1 MSGQPLDAL
10 PIWGVYV
17 VIVLVA
23 LLTVEVGYRLGI
35 YWQQRTNQGKEGT
48 VGALVGATLALLA
61 FLLVF
66 LTGAAANRF
75 DTRRQLVVTESN
87 AIGTTYLRAGY
98 LDEPYRTDIRQ
109 FLREYVDIRLKAVT
123 DPGTTAY
130 ALARSEEIH
139 TELWNRAEV
148 IAVTASPNSDMVSLF
163 IETLNDVIDIHTER
177 VVVGFSRIPLNIWL
191 AVYFIALLTMAM
203 VGFQNGVTGN
213 RILIVQLVMILVFA
227 GVILLIVDLDRS
239 QEGFIQVSQQA
250 LIDLQRQLNATSP

>member
-1 MSGQPLDAL
+1 M
-10 PIWGVYV
+10 
-17 VIVLVA
+17 
-23 LLTVEVGYRLGI
+23 
-35 YWQQRTNQGKEGT
+35 
-48 VGALVGATLALLA
+48 
-61 FLLVF
+61 
-66 LTGAAANRF
+66 
-75 DTRRQLVVTESN
+75 TRRQLVVTEAN

-148 IAVTASPNSDMVSLF
+148 IAVTANPNTDMVALF
-163 IETLNDVIDIHTER
+163 IESLNDVIDIHTER
-177 VVVGFSRIPLNIWL
+177 IVVGFSRIPLNIWL

-213 RILIVQLVMILVFA
+213 RILIVQFVMILVFA

-250 LIDLQRQLNATSP
+250 LIDLQRQLHATGP

>member
-35 YWQQRTNQGKEGT
+35 YWQQRTKQGKEST
-48 VGALVGATLALLA
+48 VGSLVGATLALLA

-75 DTRRQLVVTESN
+75 DTRRQLVVTEAN

-123 DPGTTAY
+123 DPGKTAN
-130 ALARSEEIH
+130 ALARSQEIH

-148 IAVTASPNSDMVSLF
+148 IAVTARPNSDMVALF
-163 IETLNDVIDIHTER
+163 IESLNEVIDIHTER
-177 VVVGFSRIPLNIWL
+177 IVVGFSRIPLNIWL

-250 LIDLQRQLNATSP
+250 LIDLQRQLRATSP